1 MILNTDPTGK
11 DWTVP
16 VNWVNADVT
25 AARAAGAKHILA
37 IGHKPAYGWSGAPT
51 DSLLGKGN
59 APVAYYQGLRDQF
72 WGTLGNNQA
81 EAMFSAHNHLWTKM
95 RPNNK
100 TWQIIAGNG
109 GSALESS
116 VGTGTGGPTAARCT
130 AAYFGFTV
138 VNVAAG
144 GPSQSRAMVATFSRA
159 ATGHP
164 HPRPPSQPRSATV
177 RT

>member
-1 MILNTDPTGK
+1 M
-11 DWTVP
+11 
-16 VNWVNADVT
+16 NWVNADVT
-25 AARAAGAKHILA
+25 AARNAGAKQILA

-59 APVAYYQGLRDQF
+59 TPVAFHQGLHDQF
-72 WGTLGNNQA
+72 WGSL
-81 EAMFSAHNHLWTKM
+81 EASQGGDVLRAQM

-116 VGTGTGGPTAARCT
+116 VGTGTGGPN
-130 AAYFGFTV
+130 GLS
-138 VNVAAG
+138 
-144 GPSQSRAMVATFSRA
+144 PSRATVETFHRL
-159 ATGHP
+159 ATGRP
-164 HPRPPSQPRSATV
+164 HPRLPSQPRFETA